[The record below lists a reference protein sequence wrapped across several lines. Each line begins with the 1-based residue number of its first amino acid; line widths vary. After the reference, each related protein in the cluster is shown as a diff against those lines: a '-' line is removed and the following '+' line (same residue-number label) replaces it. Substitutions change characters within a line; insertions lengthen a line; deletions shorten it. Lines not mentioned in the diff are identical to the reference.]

1 MNKMLRSMF
10 AVLVLAA
17 VCAGVARAD
26 SYDDT
31 IHNFKQAGKSGFARC
46 IEDRGLA
53 HDGAAAQQFSP
64 PAHVTLA
71 APIQVPTAV
80 TEPLTQVH
88 ESVAGANCHRSL
100 SVPNAPV
107 ESMP

>member
-1 MNKMLRSMF
+1 MLRRSRVRNS
-10 AVLVLAA
+10 ATRRGAEPS
-17 VCAGVARAD
+17 RAIRD
-26 SYDDT
+26 SLL
-31 IHNFKQAGKSGFARC
+31 GFARC